1 MTHSAAI
8 AVGAQPGAAPL
19 ADSRNDAGLGYS
31 YTLPMR
37 ILLIEDHQD
46 IAENV
51 CEYLNQKGHKVEH
64 ALTGEEGLK
73 RAAHRS
79 HDVIVLDVML
89 PGMDGLA
96 VCRALR
102 GEYRVQAPVLM
113 LTAKDLV
120 VDKVA
125 GFEAGADDYLVKPFS
140 LVELEVRLGALVR
153 RLAPRI
159 TEGTLHVAG
168 LKYDPATLTAERD
181 GVPVKL
187 NPSTRRLLLLLMQNS
202 HRVVTRRELEREL
215 WGDEPPDGDVLRAH
229 MYALRNAIDKPF
241 AEKLLHTHH
250 GEGYRLAATGHDA
263 T

>member
-1 MTHSAAI
+1 MPHSAAI
-8 AVGAQPGAAPL
+8 ASDI
-19 ADSRNDAGLGYS
+19 DSRPQRVVDSPSDPRPGYS
-31 YTLPMR
+31 YTARMR

-46 IAENV
+46 IADNV
-51 CEYLNQKGHKVEH
+51 CEYLNEKGHKVEH

-73 RAAHRS
+73 RAANRS
-79 HDVIVLDVML
+79 HDVIVLDIML

-102 GEYRVQAPVLM
+102 GEHRVQAPVLM

-168 LKYDPATLTAERD
+168 LKYDPATLSAERD

-250 GEGYRLAATGHDA
+250 GEGYRLAAPGNDPT
-263 T
+263 

>member
-1 MTHSAAI
+1 
-8 AVGAQPGAAPL
+8 
-19 ADSRNDAGLGYS
+19 
-31 YTLPMR
+31 MR

-46 IAENV
+46 IADNV
-51 CEYLNQKGHKVEH
+51 CEYLAGKGHRVDH
-64 ALTGEEGLK
+64 ALSGEEGLK
-73 RAAHRS
+73 RAASRT

-89 PGMDGLA
+89 PGVDGLS
-96 VCRALR
+96 VCRSLR
-102 GEYRVQAPVLM
+102 GDLRVQAPVLM

-120 VDKVA
+120 DDKVA

-140 LVELEVRLGALVR
+140 LIELEVRLGALVR
-153 RLAPRI
+153 RLAPRP
-159 TEGTLHVAG
+159 TDGVLQVAG
-168 LKYDPATLTAERD
+168 LRYDPATLNAERD

-241 AEKLLHTHH
+241 NEKLLHTHH
-250 GEGYRLAATGHDA
+250 GEGYRLAALEPDA